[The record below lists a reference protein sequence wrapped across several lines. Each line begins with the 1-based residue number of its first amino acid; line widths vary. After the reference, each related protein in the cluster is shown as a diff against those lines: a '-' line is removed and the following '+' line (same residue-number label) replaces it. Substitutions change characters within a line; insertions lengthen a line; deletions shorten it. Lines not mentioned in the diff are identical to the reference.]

1 MPRGKPSQSG
11 GKAAHSSGRERG
23 SASAAPAAVRL
34 STGFPLDDTV
44 TKLRRVGATVDRL
57 FPSSPSSASVD
68 GFEGRDPSWQA
79 LSAREVEDL
88 ARELDALDER
98 FEDLSIHYHRAEGPA
113 ATWELMNAVNAV
125 LALDQGAAAMTLLR
139 LTVVA
144 VRMPWQQ
151 AAPGGGGSGSS
162 TGSGGVGS
170 SRVTLLQREAF
181 SCALR
186 VASVLMLSAD
196 GPNPPQQHQPQQQQ
210 QTQQPP
216 QSAAAA
222 PAPPQ
227 LHLHLLTE
235 FAHRLIRAQS
245 LQAAAQQLAAAADQL
260 AALPEGAV
268 GPAEMRQRAGDL
280 LIDTLQLVEG
290 LSALAFGRME
300 VPGGRRLPRQV
311 HQLPVAPHSYTVEL
325 AAALAESNV
334 LEHAARLLMGLAR
347 SSPGASARSPQGTGR
362 GRSKSNSSDN
372 SPASRADKI
381 VGLAALP
388 LIHVY
393 ASVYSDRA
401 PPGSSLRRQLE
412 DIKRGQCANF
422 TVLVHGLV
430 ALVIADEGPA
440 YGMPADLLA
449 RLTLWWAK
457 DVAHEP
463 SPQLMYVGRLHPPAV
478 LAYTSAVSYS
488 REASQLSRR
497 AARCLA
503 LRWVRLAVTTAKYD
517 AAAAASELQLGAAGS
532 SSSSSAAP
540 ASAFASASAS
550 TSAAQPRHV
559 ALLLDQASTA
569 EVAVWGLSCAL
580 DNLPATRQ
588 QSEEGRGAAA
598 SGSAAYVAEAAEW
611 WRLALE
617 AAQHAMTEADKVKLQ
632 QMGGL
637 LVAPLTGAG
646 PSSSPAAPSPEVQAA
661 LAGELLPG
669 LEALLRRAGREASQ
683 SPSPQR
689 EIAQGLIER
698 LLSTDPSQSSAG
710 AQLGLGPLLAHGEP
724 RQAAALLATL
734 TKLLRRVP
742 CESDDVFSRC
752 VVDLATSCLGTL
764 LGLLGDWV
772 EGGCVAA
779 GGDQQ
784 QQQQHP
790 LELRPQLSAAT
801 AQLGLMVSY
810 AACEW
815 LPLLSGMLGASWRRH
830 VRSDTVG
837 LTCVQFLLLEWLL
850 LLLPGVCMDECA
862 ASSGPGGSAV
872 GGGADGG
879 GDSGGGGG
887 ASERSNPE
895 GGELPGS
902 DPGSCHTSSS
912 AFGGG
917 TGGLARGWRH
927 FLMEELGTVELLGR
941 MLRRVE
947 RPVDAAKA
955 DTELLASMVNACCLL
970 TAACPE
976 EVLLQSTASGGGGA
990 AAAAAGGGQPRG
1002 GPWSRKALLSLHSEL
1017 MRRGQVCRPGV
1028 ADLLKLLEEVEEARC
1043 RGSGAA
1049 ATGGEGSDDAEGCL
1063 GGRSRLDI
1071 MGHPALGRLRRAA
1084 LNGGSNDYQ
1093 LLRALTTPED
1103 ARRRVLL
1110 LPLPACAN
1118 PACTRLEGDSEAA
1131 VALRA
1136 CGGCG
1141 AVSYCCRECQTAH
1154 WRAGHKVACA
1164 VRRSG

>member
-34 STGFPLDDTV
+34 SAGSPLDHTV

-57 FPSSPSSASVD
+57 FPSSPSSASAD
-68 GFEGRDPSWQA
+68 GYEGCDPSWQA
-79 LSAREVEDL
+79 LPAREVEDL
-88 ARELDALDER
+88 ARDLDALDER
-98 FEDLSIHYHRAEGPA
+98 FDDLSTAYRKKGTLA
-113 ATWELMNAVNAV
+113 AKSELINAVNAV

-139 LTVVA
+139 LTVLA

-151 AAPGGGGSGSS
+151 ATPGGS
-162 TGSGGVGS
+162 GSGGVGS
-170 SRVTLLQREAF
+170 SRVTQLLREAV

-186 VASVLMLSAD
+186 LASVLMLPAD
-196 GPNPPQQHQPQQQQ
+196 GRNPPQQQ
-210 QTQQPP
+210 P

-222 PAPPQ
+222 SAPPQ

-260 AALPEGAV
+260 AALPAGAV
-268 GPAEMRQRAGDL
+268 GPAEMRQRAGGL
-280 LIDTLQLVEG
+280 LTDTLQLVEG
-290 LSALAFGRME
+290 LSALTFGRME
-300 VPGGRRLPRQV
+300 GPGGRRLPRQV
-311 HQLPVAPHSYTVEL
+311 HQLPVAPHSYAVEL

-347 SSPGASARSPQGTGR
+347 SSPGASLRSSQGTGR
-362 GRSKSNSSDN
+362 GRSKSKSAANP
-372 SPASRADKI
+372 PASSADKI
-381 VGLAALP
+381 VGPAALP

-412 DIKRGQCANF
+412 HIKRGQCANF
-422 TVLVHGLV
+422 TVLVHGLA
-430 ALVIADEGPA
+430 ALVMADGGPT
-440 YGMPADLLA
+440 YGIPADLLA
-449 RLTLWWAK
+449 RLPLWWTS

-478 LAYTSAVSYS
+478 LAFISAVSYS

-532 SSSSSAAP
+532 SSSAEP
-540 ASAFASASAS
+540 ASAS
-550 TSAAQPRHV
+550 TSASTSAVQPRQT
-559 ALLLDQASTA
+559 ALLLNQESTA
-569 EVAVWGLSCAL
+569 GVAVWGLSCAL
-580 DNLPATRQ
+580 DNLPATRR

-617 AAQHAMTEADKVKLQ
+617 AAQHAMMGADKAKLQ

-637 LVAPLTGAG
+637 LAAPLTGAG
-646 PSSSPAAPSPEVQAA
+646 LSSSPAAPSAEVQAA

-683 SPSPQR
+683 SPGPQR
-689 EIAQGLIER
+689 EIAQGLIR
-698 LLSTDPSQSSAG
+698 GLLATG
-710 AQLGLGPLLAHGEP
+710 VQLGLGPLLAHGEP
-724 RQAAALLATL
+724 RQAAALLTTL

-742 CESDDVFSRC
+742 SESDHVFNRG
-752 VVDLATSCLGTL
+752 VVDLTTSCLGTL
-764 LGLLGDWV
+764 LGHLGDWV
-772 EGGCVAA
+772 EVGCVAA
-779 GGDQQ
+779 GGDQQHQQQ

-801 AQLGLMVSY
+801 AQLGLMLSY

-815 LPLLSGMLGASWRRH
+815 LPLLHGLLGESTRRH
-830 VRSDTVG
+830 VRSDSVG
-837 LTCVQFLLLEWLL
+837 LNFMQFVLLQWLL
-850 LLLPGVCMDECA
+850 LLMTGVCMDECA
-862 ASSGPGGSAV
+862 ASSGPGGSGT

-879 GDSGGGGG
+879 GGSGGGGG
-887 ASERSNPE
+887 ASERSAPD

-902 DPGSCHTSSS
+902 DPGSCHTGSG
-912 AFGGG
+912 AFSGG
-917 TGGLARGWRH
+917 TGRAARGWRH
-927 FLMEELGTVELLGR
+927 FLTEELGAGELLGR

-947 RPVDAAKA
+947 HSVDAAKA
-955 DTELLASMVNACCLL
+955 DTAVLVSMVSACCLL

-976 EVLLQSTASGGGGA
+976 EVILRPAASGGGGA
-990 AAAAAGGGQPRG
+990 AAAAAGGGQSRG
-1002 GPWSRKALLSLHSEL
+1002 GPWSRKALRSLHSEL
-1017 MRRGQVCRPGV
+1017 LRRGQVRRPGA
-1028 ADLLKLLEEVEEARC
+1028 ADLLKVLEEVEAARC

-1049 ATGGEGSDDAEGCL
+1049 AAAGEGSDDAEGCL
-1063 GGRSRLDI
+1063 GGGARLDI
-1071 MGHPALGRLRRAA
+1071 RGHPALVWMRRAA
-1084 LNGGSNDYQ
+1084 LNVENCNLQ
-1093 LLRALTTPED
+1093 LLRALTPPEE

-1141 AVSYCCRECQTAH
+1141 AVSYCCKECQTAH

-1164 VRRSG
+1164 VRRSW